1 MDQFQAEL
9 METIRACQSGEVPQP
24 GDDPFADA
32 DNPLFK
38 MADPGGKEVP
48 GAMGGKAKK
57 PAGLEHFTHEQL
69 LEMAEQLAEGKVP
82 EALNQAQVQ
91 PHVDADGNPIIDE
104 EGGAV
109 IQPNA
114 GFVVKTKDMKS
125 GAKVFINVT
134 HHSIVEGIED
144 KAVTPEEQAATGAS
158 VGVRIPLSLGNV
170 REETDKSGNPVQAYD
185 FIFNTETVK

>member
-1 MDQFQAEL
+1 

-69 LEMAEQLAEGKVP
+69 WRWP
-82 EALNQAQVQ
+82 
-91 PHVDADGNPIIDE
+91 
-104 EGGAV
+104 
-109 IQPNA
+109 
-114 GFVVKTKDMKS
+114 S
-125 GAKVFINVT
+125 
-134 HHSIVEGIED
+134 
-144 KAVTPEEQAATGAS
+144 
-158 VGVRIPLSLGNV
+158 SLQ
-170 REETDKSGNPVQAYD
+170 REKCQKP
-185 FIFNTETVK
+185 